1 MSRVVYYSEPN
12 HRVRLAES
20 LAPEDLDVSV
30 VDPGLSW
37 NERKTLLED
46 TEVLIL
52 GGLAMPYDELIQL
65 PNLKMLQLMSAG
77 YDQIDVPAVREQG
90 IFVANNSPQIA
101 RSVAEHALGLMLT
114 VQHKFIPGVEGVRDG
129 TWRAPVRAGVYE
141 IGGKT
146 IGIIGLGNIGRLVA
160 RMVRGFGPAEVI
172 YHDTAVIPTEVE
184 EELGVRRVG
193 FEELLN
199 SSDIVTVH
207 VPLFSGTRGMMNA
220 EAFGLMKES
229 AIFIN
234 TCRGPVQNEAD
245 LIDALNDGQIR
256 AAGLDVFEEEPTP
269 VDNPLLQMDNVVV
282 TPHLE
287 GSSEER
293 VERALVFSYQNAR
306 RVISGGEPEGQFE
319 VLT

>member
-1 MSRVVYYSEPN
+1 MSRVVFYSEPS
-12 HRVRLAES
+12 HRVALAES
-20 LAPEDLDVSV
+20 LAPDDLDVSV
-30 VDPGLSW
+30 VDTGLSW
-37 NERKTLLED
+37 EKRKELLKD

-52 GGLAMPYDELIQL
+52 GGLAMPYEELVQL
-65 PNLKMLQLMSAG
+65 PKLKMLQLMSAG

-114 VQHKFIPGVEGVRDG
+114 VQHKFVPGVEGVRDG
-129 TWRAPVRAGVYE
+129 TWREPVRSGVYE
-141 IGGKT
+141 VGGKT

-160 RMVRGFGPAEVI
+160 QMVRGFGPAEVI
-172 YHDTAVIPTEVE
+172 YNDTAPIPADVE
-184 EELGVRRVG
+184 AELGVRRVG
-193 FEELLN
+193 FEELLKT
-199 SSDIVTVH
+199 SDIVTVH

-220 EAFGLMKES
+220 HAFSLMKES

-256 AAGLDVFEEEPTP
+256 AAGLDVFEVEPTP
-269 VDNPLLQMDNVVV
+269 VDNPLLSMENVAV
-282 TPHLE
+282 TPHLA

-306 RVISGGEPEGQFE
+306 RVVSGGDPEGQFE

>member
-1 MSRVVYYSEPN
+1 MSRVVFYSEPN
-12 HRVRLAES
+12 DRVRLAED
-20 LAPEDLDVSV
+20 LAPDDLDVSV
-30 VDPGLSW
+30 IDPELPW
-37 NERKTLLED
+37 DERKELLAD

-52 GGLAMPYDELIQL
+52 GGLAMPYEELIQL
-65 PNLKMLQLMSAG
+65 PKLKMLQLMSAG

-90 IFVANNSPQIA
+90 IFVSNNSPQIA

-114 VQHKFIPGVEGVRDG
+114 VQHKFVPGVEGVRDG
-129 TWRAPVRAGVYE
+129 SWRNPVRSGVYE

-160 RMVRGFGPAEVI
+160 TMVRGFDPAEVI
-172 YHDTAVIPTEVE
+172 YHDTAKIPAGVE
-184 EELGVRRVG
+184 AELGVRRVG
-193 FEELLN
+193 FEELL
-199 SSDIVTVH
+199 STSDIVTVH
-207 VPLFSGTRGMMNA
+207 VPLFSETLGMMNS
-220 EAFGLMKES
+220 EAFALMKES

-256 AAGLDVFEEEPTP
+256 AAGLDVFEVEPTP
-269 VDNPLLQMDNVVV
+269 VDNPMLSMDNVVV
-282 TPHLE
+282 TPHLA

-306 RVISGGEPEGQFE
+306 RVMSGTEPEGQFE

>member
-1 MSRVVYYSEPN
+1 MSRIVFYSEPN
-12 HRVRLAES
+12 DRVRLAES
-20 LAPEDLDVSV
+20 LAPDDMDISV
-30 VDPGLSW
+30 VDTGLSW
-37 NERKTLLED
+37 EERSELLSD

-52 GGLAMPYDELIQL
+52 GGLAMPYQELIQL

-101 RSVAEHALGLMLT
+101 RSVAEHALGLMLA
-114 VQHKFIPGVEGVRDG
+114 VQHKFVPGTEGVRDG
-129 TWRAPVRAGVYE
+129 TWRDPVRSGVYE

-160 RMVRGFGPAEVI
+160 QMVRGFGPAEVI
-172 YHDTAVIPTEVE
+172 YHDTAQISSEIE
-184 EELGVRRVG
+184 EDLGVRRVG
-193 FEELLN
+193 FEELLKT
-199 SSDIVTVH
+199 SDIVTVH
-207 VPLFSGTRGMMNA
+207 VPLFSGTKGMMDANA
-220 EAFGLMKES
+220 FSLMKDS

-234 TCRGPVQNEAD
+234 TCRGPVQNESD
-245 LIDALNDGQIR
+245 LINALQNGEIR

-269 VDNPLLQMDNVVV
+269 VDNPLLSMDNVVV
-282 TPHLE
+282 TPHLA

-293 VERALVFSYQNAR
+293 VERALIFSYQNAQ
-306 RVISGGEPEGQFE
+306 RVISGYEPEGQFE

>member
-1 MSRVVYYSEPN
+1 MSRIVFYSEPN
-12 HRVRLAES
+12 DRVRLAES
-20 LAPEDLDVSV
+20 LAPDDMDISV
-30 VDPGLSW
+30 VDTGLSW
-37 NERKTLLED
+37 EERSELLSD

-52 GGLAMPYDELIQL
+52 GGLAMPYEELIQL

-101 RSVAEHALGLMLT
+101 RSVAEHALGLMLA
-114 VQHKFIPGVEGVRDG
+114 VQHKFVPGTEGVRDG
-129 TWRAPVRAGVYE
+129 TWRDPVRSGVYE

-160 RMVRGFGPAEVI
+160 QMVRGFGPTEVI
-172 YHDTAVIPTEVE
+172 YHDTAQISSEIE
-184 EELGVRRVG
+184 LDLGVRRVG
-193 FEELLN
+193 FEELLKT
-199 SSDIVTVH
+199 SDIVTVH
-207 VPLFSGTRGMMNA
+207 VPLFSGTRGMMDANA
-220 EAFGLMKES
+220 FSLMKDS

-234 TCRGPVQNEAD
+234 TCRGPVQNESD
-245 LIDALNDGQIR
+245 LINALQNGEIR

-269 VDNPLLQMDNVVV
+269 VDNPLLSMDNVVV
-282 TPHLE
+282 TPHLA

-293 VERALVFSYQNAR
+293 VERALIFSYQNAR
-306 RVISGGEPEGQFE
+306 RVISGYEPEGQFE

>member
-1 MSRVVYYSEPN
+1 MSRIVFYSEPN
-12 HRVRLAES
+12 DRVRLAES
-20 LAPEDLDVSV
+20 LAPDDMDISV
-30 VDPGLSW
+30 VDTSLSW
-37 NERKTLLED
+37 EERSELLSD

-52 GGLAMPYDELIQL
+52 GGLAMPYEELIQL

-101 RSVAEHALGLMLT
+101 RSVAEHALGLMLA
-114 VQHKFIPGVEGVRDG
+114 VQHKFVPGTEGVRDG
-129 TWRAPVRAGVYE
+129 TWRDPVRSGVYE

-160 RMVRGFGPAEVI
+160 QMVRGFGPTEVI
-172 YHDTAVIPTEVE
+172 YHDTAQISSEIE
-184 EELGVRRVG
+184 LDLGVRRVG
-193 FEELLN
+193 FEELLKT
-199 SSDIVTVH
+199 SDIVTIH
-207 VPLFSGTRGMMNA
+207 VPLFSVTRGMMDA
-220 EAFGLMKES
+220 TAFSLMKDS

-234 TCRGPVQNEAD
+234 TCRGPVQNESD
-245 LIDALNDGQIR
+245 LINALQNGEIR

-269 VDNPLLQMDNVVV
+269 VDNPLLSMDNVVV
-282 TPHLE
+282 TPHLA

-293 VERALVFSYQNAR
+293 VERALIFSYQNAR
-306 RVISGGEPEGQFE
+306 RVISGYEPEGQFE

>member
-1 MSRVVYYSEPN
+1 MSRVVYYSQPD
-12 HRVRLAES
+12 HRVQLAEA
-20 LAPEDLDVSV
+20 LAPDDLDVGV
-30 VDPGLSW
+30 VDPTLSW
-37 NERKTLLED
+37 EERRELLAD

-52 GGLAMPYDELIQL
+52 GGLAMPYEELTQL

-77 YDQIDVPAVREQG
+77 YDRIDVPAVREQG

-114 VQHKFIPGVEGVRDG
+114 VQHKFMPGFEGVRDG
-129 TWRAPVRAGVYE
+129 TWREPVRSGVYE
-141 IGGKT
+141 VGGKT

-160 RMVRGFGPAEVI
+160 GMVRGFGPAEVI
-172 YHDTAVIPTEVE
+172 YHDPATIPAEVE
-184 EELGVRRVG
+184 AELAVRRVG
-193 FEELLN
+193 FEELLE

-207 VPLFSGTRGMMNA
+207 VPLYSETRGMMDA
-220 EAFGLMKES
+220 RAFSLMKES

-234 TCRGPVQNEAD
+234 TCRGPVHNEAD
-245 LIDALNDGQIR
+245 LIEALNDGQIR

-269 VDNPLLQMDNVVV
+269 VDNPLLSMDNVVV
-282 TPHLE
+282 TPHLA

-293 VERALVFSYQNAR
+293 VERALIFSFQNAR

>member
-1 MSRVVYYSEPN
+1 MSRVVFYSEPN
-12 HRVRLAES
+12 DRVRLAED
-20 LAPEDLDVSV
+20 LAPDDLDVSV
-30 VDPGLSW
+30 IDPELPW
-37 NERKTLLED
+37 DERKELLTD

-52 GGLAMPYDELIQL
+52 GGLAMPYEELIQL
-65 PNLKMLQLMSAG
+65 PKLKMLQLMSAG

-90 IFVANNSPQIA
+90 IFVSNNSPQIA

-114 VQHKFIPGVEGVRDG
+114 VQHKFVPGLEGVRDG
-129 TWRAPVRAGVYE
+129 SWRNPVRSGVYE

-160 RMVRGFGPAEVI
+160 TMVRGFGPAEVI
-172 YHDTAVIPTEVE
+172 YHDTANIPAEVE
-184 EELGVRRVG
+184 AELGVRRVG
-193 FEELLN
+193 FEELL
-199 SSDIVTVH
+199 STSDIVTVH
-207 VPLFSGTRGMMNA
+207 VPLFSETLGMMNSD
-220 EAFGLMKES
+220 AFTLMKES

-256 AAGLDVFEEEPTP
+256 AAGLDVFEVEPTP
-269 VDNPLLQMDNVVV
+269 VDNPLLSMDNVVV
-282 TPHLE
+282 TPHLA

-306 RVISGGEPEGQFE
+306 RVMSGTEPEGQFE

>member
-1 MSRVVYYSEPN
+1 MSRVVYYSQPD
-12 HRVRLAES
+12 HRVQLAEA
-20 LAPEDLDVSV
+20 LAPDDLDVGV
-30 VDPGLSW
+30 VDPTLSW
-37 NERKTLLED
+37 EERRELLAD

-52 GGLAMPYDELIQL
+52 GGLAMPYEELTQL

-77 YDQIDVPAVREQG
+77 YDRIDVPAVREQG

-114 VQHKFIPGVEGVRDG
+114 VQHKFMPGMEGVRDG
-129 TWRAPVRAGVYE
+129 TWREPVRSGVYE
-141 IGGKT
+141 VGGKT

-160 RMVRGFGPAEVI
+160 GMVRGFGPAEVI
-172 YHDTAVIPTEVE
+172 YFDTATIPADVE
-184 EELGVRRVG
+184 AELAVRRVG
-193 FEELLN
+193 FEELLE

-207 VPLFSGTRGMMNA
+207 VPLYSETRGMMDA
-220 EAFGLMKES
+220 RAFSLMKES

-234 TCRGPVQNEAD
+234 TCRGPVHNEAD
-245 LIDALNDGQIR
+245 LIEALNDGQIR

-269 VDNPLLQMDNVVV
+269 VDNPLLSMDNVVV
-282 TPHLE
+282 TPHLA

-293 VERALVFSYQNAR
+293 VERALIFSYQNAR

>member
-1 MSRVVYYSEPN
+1 MSRVVFYSEPN
-12 HRVRLAES
+12 DRVRLAED
-20 LAPEDLDVSV
+20 LAPDDLDVSV
-30 VDPGLSW
+30 IDPELPW
-37 NERKTLLED
+37 DERKELLAD

-52 GGLAMPYDELIQL
+52 GGLAMPYEELIQL
-65 PNLKMLQLMSAG
+65 PKLKMLQLMSAG

-90 IFVANNSPQIA
+90 IFVSNNSPQIA

-114 VQHKFIPGVEGVRDG
+114 VQHKFVPGLEGVRDG
-129 TWRAPVRAGVYE
+129 SWRNPVRSGVYE

-160 RMVRGFGPAEVI
+160 TMVRGFGPAEVI
-172 YHDTAVIPTEVE
+172 YHDTANIPAEVE
-184 EELGVRRVG
+184 AELGVRRVG
-193 FEELLN
+193 FEELL
-199 SSDIVTVH
+199 STSDIVTVH
-207 VPLFSGTRGMMNA
+207 VPLFSETLGMMNSD
-220 EAFGLMKES
+220 AFTLMKES

-256 AAGLDVFEEEPTP
+256 AAGLDVFEVEPTP
-269 VDNPLLQMDNVVV
+269 VDNPLLSMDNVVV
-282 TPHLE
+282 TPHLA

-306 RVISGGEPEGQFE
+306 RVMSGTEPEGQFE